1 MGCHITSKLI
11 LVPKIQHVFYFL
23 VPSMLNNTNLL
34 VFPSNYL
41 QKLKPVS
48 GLSAFAHT
56 K

>member
-34 VFPSNYL
+34 VFQL
-41 QKLKPVS
+41 FTETETVF